1 MDNLPRVELTTHG
14 VAKGGNAVAREE
26 SGRVVFVEGALP
38 GERVLVELIPSND
51 KKNFGRGRVVEVLD
65 PSPHR
70 VEPSCPE
77 VDKGCGGC
85 DFQMV
90 AVDEQLR
97 LKETVVRDALERV
110 GRQDISRLD
119 IKTVA
124 LPARG
129 YRTTVR
135 CLVVGGI
142 ASFRAR
148 QSNDGVPVANCEV
161 AHPLIQTMIAEGRFG
176 TGISAPKEV
185 TIRVGAA
192 TGDQMVYVSPGI
204 APDTSLPGD
213 DNVVLIGA
221 DDIKAGRRAWI
232 HEEVAGRTWRISAQS
247 FFQARPDGAEA
258 LVAAVREAV
267 GELQPGARAFDLY
280 GGVGL
285 FAGTVFPDGCRVTLV
300 EQNPSSIADAR
311 VNVEQDPKLDVRIV
325 KSKVES
331 WTPKRADVV
340 VADPA
345 RQGLGRVA
353 VSKITETDAPTI
365 VLVSCDAAS
374 LARDADLLGRRGYQ
388 LETLTLVDLFPMT
401 SHTET
406 VARFVAS

>member
-38 GERVLVELIPSND
+38 GERVLVELIPSN
-51 KKNFGRGRVVEVLD
+51 KKSFGRGRVLEVLD
-65 PSPHR
+65 ASPHR

-77 VDKGCGGC
+77 VDHGCGGC

-90 AVDEQLR
+90 AVSEQLK

-110 GRQDISRLD
+110 GRQDISSLE
-119 IKTVA
+119 ISTVA

-135 CLVVGGI
+135 CLVVDGV

-148 QSNDGVPVANCEV
+148 QSNQGVPVASCEV
-161 AHPLIQTMIAEGRFG
+161 AHPLIQTLIAEGRFG
-176 TGISAPKEV
+176 TGEAAPKEV
-185 TIRVGAA
+185 TMRVGAA
-192 TGDQMVYVSPGI
+192 TGDQMVYVTPSI
-204 APDTSLPGD
+204 APDTSVPGD
-213 DNVVLIGA
+213 DKVVLIGA

-232 HEEVAGRTWRISAQS
+232 HEEVAGRIWRISANS

-258 LVAAVREAV
+258 LVNAVRDAV
-267 GELQPGARAFDLY
+267 GDLRPDSRAFDLY

-285 FAGTVFPDGCRVTLV
+285 FAGTVFPEDCRVVMV

-311 VNVEQDPKLDVRIV
+311 VNLEQDPNLDVRIV

-374 LARDADLLGRRGYQ
+374 LARDADLLGRRGYR
-388 LETLTLVDLFPMT
+388 LDTLTVIDLFPMT